1 MSRPDNQVREELL
14 KLAQELVNDRFEKD
28 VARLQN
34 DAQLTQ
40 GSGQYTLPTDNR
52 AVEAQRIARDWFDVY
67 APRGGDAMLNALKE
81 AYELADQ
88 QYQDAVEVRV
98 FNAIKYTDET
108 KTVVSTRAAYT
119 LPTDRRETDTAAY
132 AVSYYELM
140 NNG

>member
-14 KLAQELVNDRFEKD
+14 KLAQELVNDRFAKE

-34 DAQLTQ
+34 DALLTQ
-40 GSGQYTLPTDNR
+40 GSGQYTLPADNR
-52 AVEAQRIARDWFDVY
+52 ATEAQRIAREWFDVY
-67 APRGGDAMLNALKE
+67 SPRGGDAMLNALKE

-88 QYQDAVEVRV
+88 QYQDAVDVRL
-98 FNAIKYTDET
+98 FNAIKYTDST
-108 KTVVSTRAAYT
+108 NTVVETRSAYT
-119 LPTDRRETDTAAY
+119 LPTDRRETDTAVY